1 MLVLLTNIAT
11 NEDLDPHLMAFRPAL
26 MHTCRPS
33 LIPANLSTLAKFDS
47 PMCVACVQMSPI
59 LRNNWEKRQSPIPIF
74 PEGWGTSVHRLQ
86 CVVLVI

>member
-47 PMCVACVQMSPI
+47 PMCVACVQMSP
-59 LRNNWEKRQSPIPIF
+59 LPQKQLGEETVSYSDF
-74 PEGWGTSVHRLQ
+74 S
-86 CVVLVI
+86 